1 MDSDDFSGT
10 NISNK
15 YFFLYLFGKYIYHC
29 ILLHIAPTKFS
40 KMFGLSKVL
49 YTLTVLGVICPS
61 FINPPYQPFKGGQQ
75 ATRWPPCWPHFNTS
89 VGKCCRCWIGFDF
102 VHGFT

>member
-1 MDSDDFSGT
+1 MSLVNMDSDDFSGT

-61 FINPPYQPFKGGQQ
+61 FINPP
-75 ATRWPPCWPHFNTS
+75 
-89 VGKCCRCWIGFDF
+89 
-102 VHGFT
+102 